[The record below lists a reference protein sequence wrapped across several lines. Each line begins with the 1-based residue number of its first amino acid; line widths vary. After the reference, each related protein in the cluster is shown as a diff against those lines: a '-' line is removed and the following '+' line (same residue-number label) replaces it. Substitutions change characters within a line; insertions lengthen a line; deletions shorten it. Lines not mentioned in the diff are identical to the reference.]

1 MRDVPN
7 VVMYTP
13 RDPARSCA
21 IANVGIKGKSALELS
36 RTLFENH
43 RFWTV
48 GIDRPA
54 TGGNGARITPHRF
67 TTEERSALTAGIL
80 PATLIAVIGLSEEGF
95 SGEGPFIVALAFGLL
110 LAVGSVL
117 SLPGAI
123 LVAQGL
129 ERPGNEFKAFE

>member
-1 MRDVPN
+1 MGE
-7 VVMYTP
+7 T
-13 RDPARSCA
+13 A
-21 IANVGIKGKSALELS
+21 ILIWIGALFVIGVNGFAAGIAALLYIW
-36 RTLFENH
+36 R
-43 RFWTV
+43 RR
-48 GIDRPA
+48 IRR
-54 TGGNGARITPHRF
+54 GGRILLA
-67 TTEERSALTAGIL
+67 ALTAGIL

>member
-1 MRDVPN
+1 MGE
-7 VVMYTP
+7 T
-13 RDPARSCA
+13 A
-21 IANVGIKGKSALELS
+21 ILIWIGALFVIGVNGFAAGIAALFYIW
-36 RTLFENH
+36 R
-43 RFWTV
+43 RR
-48 GIDRPA
+48 IRR
-54 TGGNGARITPHRF
+54 GGR
-67 TTEERSALTAGIL
+67 IL
-80 PATLIAVIGLSEEGF
+80 PAALIAVIGVTEEGF